1 MYTMITAHSGC
12 DGTPDNSLEY
22 VKHAL
27 NCGADAFE
35 IDVRCRDGRLFM
47 SHDETDL
54 ECPGLDEVFRLM
66 QGSSMKINCDLKE
79 PGLEE
84 AVLAL
89 AEQLGVWD
97 QILFSG
103 DVSIG
108 KMAADEIICRKTLL
122 NIDPLVGKVTPEE
135 LDARLEELVED
146 CRRCGAWCVNI
157 HYGKCTEKLMKRMK
171 EAEILISAWTV
182 NKEDVAR
189 RLLDEGIYNITSR
202 APGMVMKLR

>member
-12 DGTPDNSLEY
+12 DGTPDNSLEF

-27 NCGADAFE
+27 SCGADAFE
-35 IDVRCRDGRLFM
+35 IDVRCRGGRLFM

-97 QILFSG
+97 QVLFSG

-108 KMAADEIICRKTLL
+108 KMAADEIIRRKTLL

-135 LDARLEELVED
+135 LDARLEELVEG

-171 EAEILISAWTV
+171 EAGILISAWTV